1 MVLATTWTAHNLVSN
16 LHTAFIGL
24 ERSSALCSDTV
35 TSSPACTFRYSPPVS
50 VDWPPVLA
58 NSGHP
63 CYVEPGINARPQAQ
77 RANSLVPSAT
87 VGVAISNSA
96 ITMGAISTF
105 SIATFPRVGG
115 RLTAQQDLGEQTD
128 LRQNPEKFH
137 DRWSHTYSA
146 QMPLSGKVPQPME
159 HRWPV
164 YRQAV

>member
-1 MVLATTWTAHNLVSN
+1 MNVSILSARFCRLAARTGQFWAPLLCGGGNK
-16 LHTAFIGL
+16 
-24 ERSSALCSDTV
+24 RSA
-35 TSSPACTFRYSPPVS
+35 SSS
-50 VDWPPVLA
+50 
-58 NSGHP
+58 
-63 CYVEPGINARPQAQ
+63 Q